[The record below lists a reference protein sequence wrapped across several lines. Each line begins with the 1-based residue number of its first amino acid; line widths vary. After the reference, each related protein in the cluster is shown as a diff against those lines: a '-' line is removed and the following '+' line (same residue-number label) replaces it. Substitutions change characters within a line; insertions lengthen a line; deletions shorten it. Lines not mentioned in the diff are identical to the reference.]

1 MKTGC
6 MRAAGRTADTRTPPH
21 PRSDARLEPRRRAR
35 KATHPV
41 MRGRAGRGRL
51 AVWAAFAGINASICC
66 HQRRESGN
74 GMRSRR
80 VGQPSVVNPSL
91 RHTSRPCASRRAAQT
106 PDMNNTNKTNDHER
120 PFTPTGRRPGPAS
133 PSPRSR
139 DGDPNAANCPTS
151 RSADSSDTANP
162 TSTDG
167 SKTTP
172 STRRNDGN
180 QKKQCTRCVPDGQA
194 PEKTKGRNR

>member
-1 MKTGC
+1 MGLLVSFVSPLSHENGEH
-6 MRAAGRTADTRTPPH
+6 A
-21 PRSDARLEPRRRAR
+21 RRRPNGGYANPAEPAIGR
-35 KATHPV
+35 APGTSPPCAEGDAS
-41 MRGRAGRGRL
+41 RDAGRAGRGRL

-66 HQRRESGN
+66 HQRRESGS

-91 RHTSRPCASRRAAQT
+91 RHTR
-106 PDMNNTNKTNDHER
+106 
-120 PFTPTGRRPGPAS
+120 RRPGPAS

-180 QKKQCTRCVPDGQA
+180 QKKRCTRCVPDGQA
-194 PEKTKGRNR
+194 PEKIKGRNR